1 MERINASVCVIDDD
15 ASVREAVEG
24 LLLSAGLKVET
35 FASAQEFLKR
45 PRKDSPGCLILDVEL
60 PGLSGLDL
68 QEKIAGDGA
77 DIPIVFVTGHGT
89 IPMSVRAMKAGA
101 QEFLTKPF
109 DADELLAAIRNG
121 LSRRKIVN
129 EQDLPSQSDGFIG
142 QSAAL
147 RKVLKRIDL
156 VAVTNSTVL
165 ITGESGTGKE
175 LIARAI
181 HEHSHRRKGPLVK
194 VNCTAIPESLF
205 ESEFFGY
212 VRGAFTGAMR
222 DKAGRFEL
230 ANGGTLFLDEIGE
243 LPLAMQAKLL
253 RVLQEREVERIGD
266 TRSRKLDIRII
277 AATNRD
283 LGVAIRE
290 GSFRQDLFYRLGV
303 FIIENPSLRDRRE
316 DIPLLAGH
324 FIRAAARRLNR
335 PTWGLAEDAACL
347 LAAYDWPG
355 NIRELQ
361 NVIERAVIMA
371 GTGPLDFHSLI
382 KTNSV
387 VPLPA
392 IANKPELLTRGE
404 LKQRERESILAALA
418 QTRGKVSGIGGA
430 AALLG
435 MKATTL
441 YSRIDALGIRS
452 KTGPQT
458 SESRPI
464 HSAPQER
471 PAVFAASG

>member
-1 MERINASVCVIDDD
+1 
-15 ASVREAVEG
+15 
-24 LLLSAGLKVET
+24 
-35 FASAQEFLKR
+35 
-45 PRKDSPGCLILDVEL
+45 
-60 PGLSGLDL
+60 
-68 QEKIAGDGA
+68 
-77 DIPIVFVTGHGT
+77 
-89 IPMSVRAMKAGA
+89 MKAGA

-109 DADELLAAIRNG
+109 DADELLAAIRSG
-121 LSRRKIVN
+121 LSRRSVVHEKTT
-129 EQDLPSQSDGFIG
+129 PSQPDGIVG

-156 VAVTNSTVL
+156 VAGTDSTVL

-181 HEHSHRRKGPLVK
+181 HERSHRRKGPLVT

-253 RVLQEREVERIGD
+253 RILQEREVERIGD
-266 TRSRKLDIRII
+266 TLSRKLNIRII

-283 LGVAIRE
+283 LGVAIEE

-316 DIPLLAGH
+316 DIPLLAAH
-324 FIRAAARRLNR
+324 FIQAAARRLNR
-335 PTWGLAEDAACL
+335 PTWGLTEDAACL

-361 NVIERAVIMA
+361 NVIERAAIMA
-371 GTGPLDFHSLI
+371 GTGPLDFHSLL
-382 KTNSV
+382 KTSSIAS
-387 VPLPA
+387 LPV
-392 IANKPELLTRGE
+392 ISNKQKLLTRGE

-441 YSRIDALGIRS
+441 YSRIDALGIR
-452 KTGPQT
+452 GQT
-458 SESRPI
+458 VPHTTESRAIPLV
-464 HSAPQER
+464 PQDV
-471 PAVFAASG
+471 PAVFAVSG

>member
-1 MERINASVCVIDDD
+1 MERINAPVCVVDDD

-24 LLLSAGLKVET
+24 LLLSAGLEVET
-35 FASAQEFLKR
+35 FASAQDFLER

-68 QEKIAGDGA
+68 QERIAGEGNN
-77 DIPIVFVTGHGT
+77 IPIVFVTGHGT

-109 DADELLAAIRNG
+109 DADELLAATRNG
-121 LSRRKIVN
+121 LSRRNVVN
-129 EQDLPSQSDGFIG
+129 EQDIQSQPDGFIG

-147 RKVLKRIDL
+147 RKVLKRIDQ
-156 VAVTNSTVL
+156 VAGTDSTVL

-181 HEHSHRRKGPLVK
+181 HERSHRRKGPLVK

-266 TRSRKLDIRII
+266 TRSRKLNIRII

-283 LGVAIRE
+283 LGVAIQE

-324 FIRAAARRLNR
+324 FIQAAARRLNC
-335 PTWGLAEDAACL
+335 PTWGLTEDAACL
-347 LAAYDWPG
+347 LASYDWPG
-355 NIRELQ
+355 NVRELQ

-387 VPLPA
+387 ISLPA
-392 IANKPELLTRGE
+392 ISNKPKLLTRTE
-404 LKQRERESILAALA
+404 LKQRERESIVAALT

-441 YSRIDALGIRS
+441 YSRIEALGIRG
-452 KTGPQT
+452 KTEPQT
-458 SESRPI
+458 SESRLNRSVPLEM
-464 HSAPQER
+464 PT
-471 PAVFAASG
+471 VLAASG

>member
-1 MERINASVCVIDDD
+1 MERINASVCVVDDD

-24 LLLSAGLKVET
+24 LLLSAGLRVET
-35 FASAQEFLKR
+35 FASAQDFLAR

-68 QEKIAGDGA
+68 QEKIAGTGV

-89 IPMSVRAMKAGA
+89 IPMSVRAIKAGA

-121 LSRRKIVN
+121 LSRRIVVH
-129 EQDLPSQSDGFIG
+129 EQSTPSQSDGIVG

-147 RKVLKRIDL
+147 RKELRRIDL
-156 VAVTNSTVL
+156 VAGTDATVL

-181 HEHSHRRKGPLVK
+181 HERSHRRKGPLVK

-212 VRGAFTGAMR
+212 VRGAFTGAVR

-243 LPLAMQAKLL
+243 LPLSMQSKLL
-253 RVLQEREVERIGD
+253 RVLQEREVERIGE
-266 TRSRKLDIRII
+266 TRPRKLNIRIL

-283 LGVAIRE
+283 LGVAIEE
-290 GSFRQDLFYRLGV
+290 GSFRQDLYYRLGV
-303 FIIENPSLRDRRE
+303 FIIENPSLRERRE
-316 DIPLLAGH
+316 DIPLLAEH

-335 PTWGLAEDAACL
+335 PTWELTEDAACL

-361 NVIERAVIMA
+361 NVIERAAILA

-382 KTNSV
+382 KTNSGV
-387 VPLPA
+387 SDISSRPR
-392 IANKPELLTRGE
+392 LLTRGE
-404 LKQRERESILAALA
+404 LKDRERESIVAALA

-441 YSRIDALGIRS
+441 YSRIDALGIRG
-452 KTGPQT
+452 KTIPHPT
-458 SESRPI
+458 ASRAVNSVP
-464 HSAPQER
+464 PDV
-471 PAVFAASG
+471 PVVFAASGQ